1 MLANVGNSSPS
12 PGLRAAMPLQHGL
25 VQDEMNTRNELEL
38 PRPHPRSQSQDLIQI
53 SPVLLD
59 QRIEEI
65 RQDECRLE
73 VIYHY

>member
-1 MLANVGNSSPS
+1 MIVDDRSKCWQMLANVGNSS

-38 PRPHPRSQSQDLIQI
+38 PRPHPRSQSQDPIQI

-65 RQDECRLE
+65 RQDE
-73 VIYHY
+73 